1 VTCHSLNMRVIR
13 VIRVMHVM
21 RDELSACASVQVV
34 NSRPSPSLGPM
45 ADHSLSMAA
54 LRVAVNA
61 PRDGEMRALSEAL
74 AVSRAR
80 HLDVL
85 NRFAMSE
92 EYAELAEDRHSV
104 ELARSVGHNEE
115 LRAALAGTRRELTTL
130 RDEIQWYSL
139 VDLPRERLLR
149 EAGARTARWVQRC
162 VAGNVPMSDD
172 LRDDIVRILEDDEA
186 EGDAEP
192 MLQDDAE
199 LGEDRHGGG
208 MLTSEI
214 EHLRAAL
221 AEAREENGRVQREA
235 NVDRRQV
242 GEIQRLLEWRGQI
255 DFAREMRVLRAGAR
269 IARWVVQRC
278 LAENV
283 PTPAE
288 LRGDIALVHDDEI
301 NGDPDAVP

>member
-1 VTCHSLNMRVIR
+1 
-13 VIRVMHVM
+13 
-21 RDELSACASVQVV
+21 
-34 NSRPSPSLGPM
+34 M

-92 EYAELAEDRHSV
+92 EYAELAYDNFGV

-115 LRAALAGTRRELTTL
+115 LRASLVVARGETEQVRRELTTL
-130 RDEIQWYSL
+130 RDEITWYSL